1 MASVVVDNAPHS
13 NIDTTE
19 QRFDAESGELIDE
32 TETVEM
38 DDDTIE

>member
-1 MASVVVDNAPHS
+1 MVDNAPHS

-19 QRFDAESGELIDE
+19 QCFDAESGELIDE

-38 DDDTIE
+38 EDDAIE